1 MYSLGSTEE
10 ISLKEKIEDTCGLY
24 TTKGFRAGVGEV
36 TNHRMEWKVMEGKKL
51 WRSKR
56 DNEQVSNRVIE
67 SDDEEM

>member
-1 MYSLGSTEE
+1 M
-10 ISLKEKIEDTCGLY
+10 
-24 TTKGFRAGVGEV
+24 GEV

-56 DNEQVSNRVIE
+56 DDEQVSNRAIE

>member
-1 MYSLGSTEE
+1 M
-10 ISLKEKIEDTCGLY
+10 
-24 TTKGFRAGVGEV
+24 TKGFRAGVGEV

-56 DNEQVSNRVIE
+56 DDEQVSNRAIE